1 MSSIMDSKHS
11 ISNILDFYKKSSEIP
26 ESAMGMISGNIKKID
41 TNGDNFIS
49 YRELNQ
55 YKPKNNDENEKKW
68 LLYNWNYLSPSN
80 ESNGLKQLPV
90 NTCPI
95 NHPLKKEQSRRLAL
109 IIDSP
114 LTLNPKFEIN
124 NNNKVD
130 PGEITVNHAS
140 MHEMAIK
147 LDSPCIKTEHLNQ
160 SGPLPDNI
168 VNRIKQVS
176 EENPDKPIV
185 VSSSVALRK
194 LKIEEKDLKSLLP
207 KDFESKNNLSPS
219 SINASN
225 YFKEPYRSGIIEEF
239 QRKLVTGDENLIE
252 AGIELVEALSIVDIL
267 NAHPSGGKYV
277 TSVGNDDDK
286 VNLIRL
292 VEGVKTIGSQ
302 GEDGKLKPYNSKLS
316 ATAEYIAP
324 DEVRIGAKRNKY
336 NQITYLQYKNNDPE
350 NSNTVEVPVVDTKLG
365 NSFIGRDFNSVPK
378 ASESDLTTLTQLHKL
393 LKEQTSTQTELTLE
407 DLKIRNEINRKYATV
422 KNKLIV
428 GPTKLQSYEVY
439 YDDTTQKY
447 EAVIKNYRIDKE
459 GQLYQYYEGSSFA
472 KPMDEIFNDLEA
484 QKTVK

>member
-11 ISNILDFYKKSSEIP
+11 ISNILDFYKKSIKIP
-26 ESAMGMISGNIKKID
+26 ESLVPMISENLKKFD

-49 YRELNQ
+49 YKELNQ
-55 YKPKNNDENEKKW
+55 YKNDKDPMEKF
-68 LLYNWNYLSPSN
+68 LRYSWNYLSPSD

-147 LDSPCIKTEHLNQ
+147 LDSPCIKTEHLNKT
-160 SGPLPDNI
+160 GPLADNI

-185 VSSSVALRK
+185 VSSSTADRRL
-194 LKIEEKDLKSLLP
+194 LIEEKDLKSLLP

-225 YFKEPYRSGIIEEF
+225 YFKEPYGSAILEEF
-239 QRKLVTGDENLIE
+239 KRKLMTGDENIMMAGKELIQ
-252 AGIELVEALSIVDIL
+252 ALAIVDIL
-267 NAHPSGGKYV
+267 KAHPSGGEYV
-277 TSVGNDDDK
+277 TAIGNRDDEVD
-286 VNLIRL
+286 LIRL
-292 VEGVKTIGSQ
+292 VEGIKTIGSQ
-302 GEDGKLKPYNSKLS
+302 GEDGKLKDYNGQISG
-316 ATAEYIAP
+316 TAEYIAP

-336 NQITYLQYKNNDPE
+336 NQITYLQYKNNDPK
-350 NSNTVEVPVVDTKLG
+350 NLNTVEVPVVDNKLG
-365 NSFIGRDFNSVPK
+365 DSFLGRDFNSVPK
-378 ASESDLTTLTQLHKL
+378 ATESDLTTLTQLQKL
-393 LKEQTSTQTELTLE
+393 LKEQKSTQTELTSE

-472 KPMDEIFNDLEA
+472 KPINQIFNDLEA

>member
-1 MSSIMDSKHS
+1 MDSKHS

>member
-1 MSSIMDSKHS
+1 MDSKHS
-11 ISNILDFYKKSSEIP
+11 ISNILDFYKKSMKIP

-140 MHEMAIK
+140 LHEMAIK

-302 GEDGKLKPYNSKLS
+302 GEDGKLKDYNGQISG
-316 ATAEYIAP
+316 TAEYLAP

-336 NQITYLQYKNNDPE
+336 NQITYLQYKNNDPK
-350 NSNTVEVPVVDTKLG
+350 NLNTVEVPVVDNKLG
-365 NSFIGRDFNSVPK
+365 DSFLGRDFNSVPK

-393 LKEQTSTQTELTLE
+393 LKEQKSTQTELTSE

>member
-1 MSSIMDSKHS
+1 MDSKHS
-11 ISNILDFYKKSSEIP
+11 ISNILDFYKKSIKIP
-26 ESAMGMISGNIKKID
+26 ESLVPMISENLKKFD

-49 YRELNQ
+49 YKELNQ
-55 YKPKNNDENEKKW
+55 YKNDKDPMEKF
-68 LLYNWNYLSPSN
+68 LRYSWNYLSPSD

-147 LDSPCIKTEHLNQ
+147 LDSPCIKTEHLNKT
-160 SGPLPDNI
+160 GPLADNI

-185 VSSSVALRK
+185 VSSSTADRRL
-194 LKIEEKDLKSLLP
+194 LIEEKDLKSLLP

-225 YFKEPYRSGIIEEF
+225 YFKEPYGSAILEEF
-239 QRKLVTGDENLIE
+239 KRKLMTGDENIMMAGKELIQ
-252 AGIELVEALSIVDIL
+252 ALAIVDIL
-267 NAHPSGGKYV
+267 KAHPSGGEYV
-277 TSVGNDDDK
+277 TAIGNRDDEVD
-286 VNLIRL
+286 LIRL
-292 VEGVKTIGSQ
+292 VEGIKTIGSQ
-302 GEDGKLKPYNSKLS
+302 GEDGKLKDYNGQISG
-316 ATAEYIAP
+316 TAEYIAP

-336 NQITYLQYKNNDPE
+336 NQITYLQYKNNDPK
-350 NSNTVEVPVVDTKLG
+350 NLNTVEVPVVDNKLG
-365 NSFIGRDFNSVPK
+365 DSFLGRDFNSVPK
-378 ASESDLTTLTQLHKL
+378 ATESDLTTLTQLQKL
-393 LKEQTSTQTELTLE
+393 LKEQKSTQTELTSE

-472 KPMDEIFNDLEA
+472 KPINQIFNDLEA

>member
-1 MSSIMDSKHS
+1 MDSKHS

-407 DLKIRNEINRKYATV
+407 DLKIRNEIGRKYSTV
-422 KNKLIV
+422 KSKLFV
-428 GPTKLQSYEVY
+428 GPSTELQSYEIH

-447 EAVIKNYRIDKE
+447 EAVIKNYRIDKQ
-459 GQLYQYYEGSSFA
+459 GQLYQYYQGSSFA
-472 KPMDEIFNDLEA
+472 KPINQIFNDLEA